1 MTLIQ
6 CSQKTSNPIE
16 GGELNTSE
24 RRGKKQ
30 TEQMEKTNGE
40 EGKIKLCGGKKQ
52 GEAIRWLGLISK
64 DLKVDG

>member
-1 MTLIQ
+1 
-6 CSQKTSNPIE
+6 
-16 GGELNTSE
+16 
-24 RRGKKQ
+24 
-30 TEQMEKTNGE
+30 MEKTNGE